1 MTMMDRM
8 RAPMVTILKRRL
20 SDQIGQA
27 LPLVLITLAMGSLLI
42 GGFLSHTSTN
52 LIASRV
58 FGQSLPAQYAA
69 DAGIEDAI
77 WNLMYGDLVLLTEPE
92 DGASYSVTEP
102 VNGITPHLTV
112 TRLEPT
118 PDSTIAT
125 DDFESGEW
133 SGGSGWLSGWYH
145 EGDAS
150 IKKGEN
156 PHEGK
161 YHLSLRADTGYV
173 RRAADPLEE
182 TSVYLIFW
190 AKAESFEAGETA
202 ECLVSS
208 NSENW
213 TTLRTWADGAD
224 DNTYHYYQ
232 IDLSDYATS
241 SQLWIAFEAN
251 MSKKDDKFYVD
262 DLRIVAMIRPIDYE
276 IVSTAA
282 EVTIRAGVA
291 IEGSQ
296 RTVVSWEIE

>member
-1 MTMMDRM
+1 M
-8 RAPMVTILKRRL
+8 
-20 SDQIGQA
+20 
-27 LPLVLITLAMGSLLI
+27 
-42 GGFLSHTSTN
+42 
-52 LIASRV
+52 
-58 FGQSLPAQYAA
+58 
-69 DAGIEDAI
+69 
-77 WNLMYGDLVLLTEPE
+77 
-92 DGASYSVTEP
+92 
-102 VNGITPHLTV
+102 
-112 TRLEPT
+112 
-118 PDSTIAT
+118 
-125 DDFESGEW
+125 
-133 SGGSGWLSGWYH
+133 
-145 EGDAS
+145 
-150 IKKGEN
+150 
-156 PHEGK
+156 
-161 YHLSLRADTGYV
+161 
-173 RRAADPLEE
+173 
-182 TSVYLIFW
+182 
-190 AKAESFEAGETA
+190 
-202 ECLVSS
+202 SS